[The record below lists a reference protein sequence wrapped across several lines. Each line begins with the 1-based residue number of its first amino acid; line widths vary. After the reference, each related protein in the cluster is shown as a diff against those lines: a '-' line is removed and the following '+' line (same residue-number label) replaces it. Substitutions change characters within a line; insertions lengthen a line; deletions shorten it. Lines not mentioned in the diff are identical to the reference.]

1 MENNNNEEINY
12 EELNKEKDKIIEKL
26 KKKIENM
33 KNVFK
38 NILNEK
44 KFLDEDLKENKII
57 IQTLIKNNKN
67 LNKLLDEYKKN
78 IEFLNT
84 QIEDLKEEKKYDRL
98 FNLIIETPEIF
109 EIVNYNNDN
118 FEEENLNEYEY
129 ENNLNNYKYIQSNSN
144 IKNNYHNI
152 NHKFDYDELLI
163 DFIQFSIIEKKKNK
177 YFSIIH
183 NENLQFHPFKNE
195 FDKEKKY
202 LNKLNL
208 YQQEQYNFDKKLA
221 EKLQKEEDNKNSEK
235 LINLINNNDIKYK
248 NKKEENEKK
257 MINEINDANNSLKNN
272 KKPFIYEL
280 KKEEREY
287 MNNNNLNF
295 FMNIDEMNYEQL
307 LNLEEKMGKVS
318 LGVNQETIKKLGIKK
333 YNDEEYKN
341 CETCM
346 ICLDDFNIG
355 EEIRQLDCLH
365 IFHLKCID
373 HWLKDNKKCPVDF
386 HEINFNFN
394 YK

>member
-1 MENNNNEEINY
+1 MENNNEEINY

-44 KFLDEDLKENKII
+44 KFLDKDLKENKII
-57 IQTLIKNNKN
+57 IQTLIKNNKDS
-67 LNKLLDEYKKN
+67 NKLLNEYKKN
-78 IEFLNT
+78 IELLNT
-84 QIEDLKEEKKYDRL
+84 QIEDLKEEKIYDRL
-98 FNLIIETPEIF
+98 FNLVIETPEIF
-109 EIVNYNNDN
+109 EIVNYDNNN

-144 IKNNYHNI
+144 IKNNYH
-152 NHKFDYDELLI
+152 KFDYDELSI
-163 DFIQFSIIEKKKNK
+163 DLIQFSIIEKKKKK
-177 YFSIIH
+177 YVSIIH
-183 NENLQFHPFKNE
+183 NENLQFHPIKNE
-195 FDKEKKY
+195 IDKENKY

-208 YQQEQYNFDKKLA
+208 YQQEQYNFDKILA

-248 NKKEENEKK
+248 NIKEKK
-257 MINEINDANNSLKNN
+257 MINEINNTNN
-272 KKPFIYEL
+272 KKKPYIFGM
-280 KKEEREY
+280 KQEEREY
-287 MNNNNLNF
+287 MNNNNLNLF
-295 FMNIDEMNYEQL
+295 INIDDMNYEQL

-318 LGVNQETIKKLGIKK
+318 LGVNKEIIEKLGIKK

-373 HWLKDNKKCPVDF
+373 HWLEDNKKCPVDF
-386 HEINFNFN
+386 HEINFNFK

>member
-1 MENNNNEEINY
+1 MENNNEEINY

-44 KFLDEDLKENKII
+44 KFLDKDLKENKII
-57 IQTLIKNNKN
+57 IQTLIKNNKDS
-67 LNKLLDEYKKN
+67 NKLLNEYKKN
-78 IEFLNT
+78 IELLSI

-98 FNLIIETPEIF
+98 FNLVIETPEIF
-109 EIVNYNNDN
+109 EIVNYDNNN
-118 FEEENLNEYEY
+118 FEEKNLNEYEY

-144 IKNNYHNI
+144 IKNNYH
-152 NHKFDYDELLI
+152 KFDYDELSI
-163 DFIQFSIIEKKKNK
+163 DFIQFSIIEKKKKK
-177 YFSIIH
+177 YFSIIQ
-183 NENLQFHPFKNE
+183 NENLQFHPIKNE
-195 FDKEKKY
+195 IDKENKY

-208 YQQEQYNFDKKLA
+208 YQQEQYNFDKILA

-248 NKKEENEKK
+248 NIKEENEKK
-257 MINEINDANNSLKNN
+257 MINEINNTNN
-272 KKPFIYEL
+272 KKKPYIFGM
-280 KKEEREY
+280 KQEEREY
-287 MNNNNLNF
+287 LNNNNLNLF
-295 FMNIDEMNYEQL
+295 INIDDMNYEQL

-318 LGVNQETIKKLGIKK
+318 LGVNKEIIEKLGIKK

-373 HWLKDNKKCPVDF
+373 HWLEDNKKCPVDF

>member
-1 MENNNNEEINY
+1 MENNNEEINY

-44 KFLDEDLKENKII
+44 KFLDKDLKENKII
-57 IQTLIKNNKN
+57 IQTLIKNNKDS
-67 LNKLLDEYKKN
+67 NKLLNEYKKN
-78 IEFLNT
+78 IELLNI

-98 FNLIIETPEIF
+98 FNLVIETPEIF
-109 EIVNYNNDN
+109 EIVNYDNNN
-118 FEEENLNEYEY
+118 FEEKNLNEYEY

-144 IKNNYHNI
+144 IKNNYH
-152 NHKFDYDELLI
+152 KFDYDELSI
-163 DFIQFSIIEKKKNK
+163 NFIQFSIIEKKKKK

-183 NENLQFHPFKNE
+183 NENIQFHPIKNE
-195 FDKEKKY
+195 IDKENKY

-208 YQQEQYNFDKKLA
+208 YQQEQYNFDKILA

-248 NKKEENEKK
+248 NIKEENEKK
-257 MINEINDANNSLKNN
+257 MINEINNTNN
-272 KKPFIYEL
+272 KKKPYIFGM
-280 KKEEREY
+280 KQEEREY
-287 MNNNNLNF
+287 LNNNNLNLF
-295 FMNIDEMNYEQL
+295 INIDDMNYEQL

-318 LGVNQETIKKLGIKK
+318 LGVNKEIIEKLGIKK

-373 HWLKDNKKCPVDF
+373 HWLEDNKKCPVDF
-386 HEINFNFN
+386 HEINFNFK

>member
-1 MENNNNEEINY
+1 MENNNEEINY

-44 KFLDEDLKENKII
+44 KFLDKDLKENKII
-57 IQTLIKNNKN
+57 IQTLIKNNKDS
-67 LNKLLDEYKKN
+67 NKLLNEYKKN
-78 IEFLNT
+78 IESLNT

-98 FNLIIETPEIF
+98 FNLVIETPENF
-109 EIVNYNNDN
+109 EIVNYDNNN

-144 IKNNYHNI
+144 IKNNYH
-152 NHKFDYDELLI
+152 KFEYDELSI
-163 DFIQFSIIEKKKNK
+163 DFIQFSIIEKKKKK
-177 YFSIIH
+177 YGAIIH
-183 NENLQFHPFKNE
+183 NENLQFHPIKNE
-195 FDKEKKY
+195 IDKENKY

-208 YQQEQYNFDKKLA
+208 YQQEQYNFDKILA

-248 NKKEENEKK
+248 NIKEENEKK
-257 MINEINDANNSLKNN
+257 MINEINNTNN
-272 KKPFIYEL
+272 KKKPYIFGM
-280 KKEEREY
+280 KQEEREY
-287 MNNNNLNF
+287 LNNNNLNLF
-295 FMNIDEMNYEQL
+295 INIDDMNYEQL

-318 LGVNQETIKKLGIKK
+318 LGVNKEIIEKLGIKK

-373 HWLKDNKKCPVDF
+373 HWLEDNKKCPVDF
-386 HEINFNFN
+386 HEINFNFK

>member
-1 MENNNNEEINY
+1 MENNNEEINY

-26 KKKIENM
+26 TKKIENM

-44 KFLDEDLKENKII
+44 KFLDKDLKENKII
-57 IQTLIKNNKN
+57 IQTLIKNNKDS
-67 LNKLLDEYKKN
+67 NKLLNEYKKN
-78 IEFLNT
+78 IELLNT
-84 QIEDLKEEKKYDRL
+84 QIEDLKEEKIYDRL
-98 FNLIIETPEIF
+98 FNLVIETPEIF
-109 EIVNYNNDN
+109 EIVNYDNNN

-144 IKNNYHNI
+144 IKNNYH
-152 NHKFDYDELLI
+152 KFDYNELSI
-163 DFIQFSIIEKKKNK
+163 DFIQFSIIEKKKKK

-183 NENLQFHPFKNE
+183 NENLQFHPIKNE
-195 FDKEKKY
+195 IDKENKY

-208 YQQEQYNFDKKLA
+208 YQQEQYNFDKILA

-248 NKKEENEKK
+248 NIKEENEKK
-257 MINEINDANNSLKNN
+257 MINEINNKNN
-272 KKPFIYEL
+272 KKKPYIFGM
-280 KKEEREY
+280 KQEEREY
-287 MNNNNLNF
+287 LNNNNLNLF
-295 FMNIDEMNYEQL
+295 INIDDMNYEQL

-318 LGVNQETIKKLGIKK
+318 LGVNKEIIEKLGIKK

-373 HWLKDNKKCPVDF
+373 HWLEDNKKCPVDF
-386 HEINFNFN
+386 HEINFNFK